1 MVYLHASEIKSHG
14 KLKSSNCVV
23 DSRWVVKI
31 TDFGLQEFMEGETE
45 ETEGEHALYRSKYLV
60 CSLKII

>member
-1 MVYLHASEIKSHG
+1 MIYLHESEIKSHG

-31 TDFGLQEFMEGETE
+31 ADFGLTEFMAGTE
-45 ETEGEHALYRSKYLV
+45 EPTEEYAYYRSM
-60 CSLKII
+60 CRS